1 MAFFKFLISPGHSGP
16 VHWEDTE
23 GWDAGGGGTGVQDGG
38 PMADSCQ
45 CMAKKH
51 HNIVK

>member
-1 MAFFKFLISPGHSGP
+1 MG
-16 VHWEDTE
+16 WEV
-23 GWDAGGGGTGVQDGG
+23 GGGLKMGNIYI

-51 HNIVK
+51 YKIIK